1 MAWGR
6 CSLLQA
12 LLLALTAHL
21 TLAHADTT
29 NADDIKAKP
38 EGGSPDGLVYEA
50 IQKDTV
56 ITSNT
61 TTSPTPAGLPRPP
74 VDGWWES
81 KLCALDFCVY
91 TNRRL
96 QSGRGLSLVTR
107 HHDYQRVQQAEAA
120 LNKAQNKIFDPS
132 LLSETEVLDKGV
144 GLTATRPL
152 RRGKALMTF
161 SPVLLVHQDLFTSVK
176 KRTDRAKLLEAA
188 VAFLPDATRALFDR
202 QRVQGLA
209 PPGAEGRRTRS
220 VEDIVL
226 GAPFEAN
233 MGHDMNAEHSGRHYA
248 HYPEMAAVGH
258 DCRPNMAWY
267 VDASLAV
274 HVTVARRAAAGEEM
288 TVAYIDGLN
297 WPRYKR
303 QAWVQK
309 RRGLGKKCGCKACV
323 QGEEALRVSD
333 ERVRRVVEGLA
344 ELKNHDSK
352 EVTEE
357 KIDGLLKMAEE
368 ERLQARMAE
377 FYENAALNYNY
388 LGLDGKAK
396 KYAELAVQAGIIE
409 SGPEGNDVVA
419 NRILASDVKGHYSYR
434 YTLKRRG
441 NKSMPPPP
449 QRA

>member
-6 CSLLQA
+6 RSLLRA
-12 LLLALTAHL
+12 LLLALTAQL
-21 TLAHADTT
+21 AIAHAD
-29 NADDIKAKP
+29 NDADVTAKP
-38 EGGSPDGLVYEA
+38 EGSSEGLVYEA
-50 IQKDTV
+50 IQKDDI
-56 ITSNT
+56 ITNNATAPT
-61 TTSPTPAGLPRPP
+61 TNPGLPKPP
-74 VDGWWES
+74 VEGWWES
-81 KLCALDFCVY
+81 KICSGDFCVY

-96 QSGRGLSLVTR
+96 QNGRGIALVTR
-107 HHDYQRVQQAEAA
+107 HHDYQRVQQAEMS
-120 LNKAQNKIFDPS
+120 LNKAQNKLHDPS

-161 SPVLLVHQDLFTSVK
+161 SPVLLVHQDLFTAVT

-209 PPGAEGRRTRS
+209 APGAEGRRTRS

-248 HYPEMAAVGH
+248 HYPEMAPVGH

-267 VDASLAV
+267 VDASLAI

-288 TVAYIDGLN
+288 TVSYIDGLN

-309 RRGLGKKCGCKACV
+309 RRGLGKKCGCRACTLS
-323 QGEEALRVSD
+323 EEALRASD
-333 ERVRRVVEGLA
+333 ERVRKIVDGLA

-357 KIDGLLKMAEE
+357 KIDALLKLVDE
-368 ERLQARMAE
+368 ERLHARLAE

-388 LGLDGKAK
+388 LGLDVKAK

-409 SGPEGNDVVA
+409 SGPDGNDVVA
-419 NRILASDVKGHYSYR
+419 NRILASDVKGHYSYK

-441 NKSMPPPP
+441 NKNMPPPP

>member
-6 CSLLQA
+6 RSLLQA
-12 LLLALTAHL
+12 LLLALTAQL
-21 TLAHADTT
+21 AIAHADT
-29 NADDIKAKP
+29 NADVKAKP
-38 EGGSPDGLVYEA
+38 EGSSEGLVYEA
-50 IQKDTV
+50 IQKDDI
-56 ITSNT
+56 ITSNA
-61 TTSPTPAGLPRPP
+61 TSAKSSPPRPP
-74 VDGWWES
+74 VEGWWES
-81 KLCALDFCVY
+81 KICSGEFCVFS
-91 TNRRL
+91 NRRL
-96 QSGRGLSLVTR
+96 QNGRGIALVTR
-107 HHDYQRVQQAEAA
+107 HHDYQRVQQAEAS
-120 LNKAQNKIFDPS
+120 LNKAQNKILDPS
-132 LLSETEVLDKGV
+132 LLSETEVLDKGI
-144 GLTATRPL
+144 GITATKAL
-152 RRGKALMTF
+152 RRGKSLMTF

-209 PPGAEGRRTRS
+209 APGTEGRKTRS

-226 GAPFEAN
+226 GAPFDVN

-248 HYPEMAAVGH
+248 HYPEMAPVGH

-267 VDASLAV
+267 VDASLAI
-274 HVTVARRAAAGEEM
+274 HVTVARRAAAGDEL
-288 TVAYIDGLN
+288 TVSYIDGLN

-309 RRGLGKKCGCKACV
+309 RRGLGSKCGCRACT
-323 QGEEALRVSD
+323 QGNSEEALRASD
-333 ERVRRVVEGLA
+333 ERVKKITEGLA

-357 KIDGLLKMAEE
+357 KIDTLLKLADEE
-368 ERLQARMAE
+368 KLHARMAE

-388 LGLDGKAK
+388 LGLDVKAK

-441 NKSMPPPP
+441 SNNMPPPP